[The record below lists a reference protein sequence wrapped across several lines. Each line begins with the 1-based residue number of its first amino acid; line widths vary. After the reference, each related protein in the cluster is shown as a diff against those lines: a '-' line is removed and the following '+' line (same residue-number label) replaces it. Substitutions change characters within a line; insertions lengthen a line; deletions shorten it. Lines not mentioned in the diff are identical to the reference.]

1 MLKELLRFLN
11 SKNIINI
18 YIYYLNIY
26 ITYKNLFLA

>member
-26 ITYKNLFLA
+26 ITYKIYF